1 MPSLDLWPAV
11 DFSAFAPQAGFGQA
25 VFFSLVM
32 DYLDHEIVSAFNG
45 VLSRALQWVSA
56 TALILM
62 TLWIWWQGFR
72 IVTGRSREAMLEFFA
87 ESAKRVFILS
97 LAFGMAIGGTSLFEW
112 LANDLP
118 REVNWIVTGEREQPA
133 TAIDRNLAFMQLAM
147 SSIDVLQTGG
157 DAAVQ
162 DAKTRSMWFAAVG
175 TAGPAMVGGAMLLLN
190 KIAMGLFIGF
200 GPLFV
205 LALLFDATK
214 PLFQKW
220 LYYGIGTI
228 FALVLLNL
236 MVEIATEMVTRVAGA
251 LWLGSFVSSLM
262 GGAGVEGITSRAL
275 QQGGLGMLLSVMIVS
290 TPPMAAA
297 FFNGVMGSFTGYN
310 AFGGGGGVMATGQ
323 PYHRSSYDTA
333 GAAPSAAPVP
343 MSAPALRPELLGLG
357 SRGISSEPPAAV
369 PRPGRGE

>member
-1 MPSLDLWPAV
+1 MPSLDFWPAF
-11 DFSAFAPQAGFGQA
+11 DFSAFTPQAGFGQA
-25 VFFSLVM
+25 IFFSLVM
-32 DYLDHEIVSAFNG
+32 DYLDHEIVSAFNA
-45 VLSRALQWVSA
+45 VLSNALQWVSA
-56 TALILM
+56 TALVLM

-72 IVTGRSREAMLEFFA
+72 IMTGRSREAVIEFFA

-97 LAFGMAIGGTSLFEW
+97 VAFGMAIGGTSLFEW

-118 REVNWIVTGEREQPA
+118 REVNWIVTGKWEQPA

-157 DAAVQ
+157 DPAVQ

-297 FFNGVMGSFTGYN
+297 FFNGVMGAFTGYN

-323 PYHRSSYDTA
+323 PYHRAPYDTA
-333 GAAPSAAPVP
+333 GPAPAALPASV
-343 MSAPALRPELLGLG
+343 PALRPELLGLG
-357 SRGISSEPPAAV
+357 SRGMSSELPAVV
-369 PRPGRGE
+369 PRPGRGA